1 MIRITT
7 DPKKAATQNKKSTA
21 SAEFIAELSFVFNV
35 VRNPKQLPAP
45 SKTEHS
51 KVISTGRKFG
61 RLGAGAGGRF
71 GFMFSIP

>member
-1 MIRITT
+1 MIV
-7 DPKKAATQNKKSTA
+7 
-21 SAEFIAELSFVFNV
+21 ELSFVFNV

-61 RLGAGAGGRF
+61 RLGAGAGGRS
-71 GFMFSIP
+71 GFMFSIS